1 MLSIKYG
8 HMLSTPKVIAAAAT
22 LLLAGAIITILFFSK
37 ANNSL
42 KQELTS
48 EKLNSEKLLSEKLE
62 LKKNVDRAN
71 KDIDRFKTDINI
83 LQGTNTRLDLLLAAS
98 RKNLSEKL
106 AEITRLQQANA
117 DKKFIEK
124 ELAELRNMREKYEGQ
139 ITVMSGELKTL
150 SSNNSALTET
160 NNALTEKIGMLEIQN
175 KELAAH
181 NELLKIMAAD
191 NYLVDGARGKKD
203 KPTLIARKTNKLIL
217 SFVVPE
223 AVSANL
229 RFNIVSPD
237 GVAIDQTEIHI
248 TTTLLQPEE
257 NPKVVGTANGG
268 VKLGK
273 SIRMEYN
280 PRGKFSRGI
289 YKIEVFNNENYMGSC
304 QVRLI

>member
-1 MLSIKYG
+1 
-8 HMLSTPKVIAAAAT
+8 MLSTPKIIAAAAT
-22 LLLAGAIITILFFSK
+22 LLLAGAIITTLFFSK

-42 KQELTS
+42 KEQLST

-71 KDIDRFKTDINI
+71 KDIDQFKTDINI

-98 RKNLSEKL
+98 RKSLSEKL
-106 AEITRLQQANA
+106 AEINRLQQANA
-117 DKKFIEK
+117 DKKVIEK
-124 ELAELRNMREKYEGQ
+124 ELVELRNMKQHDERQ
-139 ITVMSGELKTL
+139 IAAMSSQLKTV
-150 SSNNSALTET
+150 SADDSALTEK
-160 NNALTEKIGMLEIQN
+160 NNALRERVGTLEMQN
-175 KELAAH
+175 RELAAN

-191 NYLVDGARGKKD
+191 NYLIDGTRGSKD
-203 KPTLIARKTNKLIL
+203 KPTLIARKTNKLVL

-223 AVSANL
+223 DLSPNL
-229 RFNIVSPD
+229 RFNIISPD
-237 GVAIDQTEIHI
+237 GVAIDETDIHI
-248 TTTLLQPEE
+248 TTTLLTPDE

-280 PRGKFSRGI
+280 PRRKFSRGI

-304 QVRLI
+304 QVRLV

>member
-1 MLSIKYG
+1 MI
-8 HMLSTPKVIAAAAT
+8 STPKIIAAAAT
-22 LLLAGAIITILFFSK
+22 LLLAGAIITTLFFSK

-42 KQELTS
+42 KEQLST

-71 KDIDRFKTDINI
+71 KDIDQFKTDINI

-98 RKNLSEKL
+98 RKSLSEKL
-106 AEITRLQQANA
+106 AEINRLQQANA
-117 DKKFIEK
+117 DKKVIEK
-124 ELAELRNMREKYEGQ
+124 ELVELRNMKQHDERQ
-139 ITVMSGELKTL
+139 IAAMSSQLKTV
-150 SSNNSALTET
+150 SADDSALTEK
-160 NNALTEKIGMLEIQN
+160 NNALRERVGTLEMQN
-175 KELAAH
+175 RELGAN

-191 NYLVDGARGKKD
+191 NYLIDGTRGSKD
-203 KPTLIARKTNKLIL
+203 KPTLIARKTNKLVL

-223 AVSANL
+223 DLSPNL
-229 RFNIVSPD
+229 RFNIISPD
-237 GVAIDQTEIHI
+237 GVAIDETDIHI
-248 TTTLLQPEE
+248 TTTLLTPDE

-280 PRGKFSRGI
+280 PRRKFSRGI

-304 QVRLI
+304 QVRLV